1 VLDHGDPGPLIVAKA
16 KECGASA
23 IVMGSR
29 GQGKIRRTVLGSVSD
44 YILHH
49 SDVPVLI
56 SPLYILSIFVDYAL

>member
-1 VLDHGDPGPLIVAKA
+1 VMKLDHGDPGPLIVAKA

-56 SPLYILSIFVDYAL
+56 CRR